1 MKKTLFLLTA
11 LFLFVNVF
19 ATLPL
24 EPSKELK
31 SSGINSVSAFDGA
44 SQINNLQPDL
54 KTMGIN
60 QFLSLTP
67 KKYQELT
74 GKKMS
79 LKQILELKVAQK
91 FVKKQMKH
99 GGEMSKGLYILLA
112 FLGVAWIAM
121 GVMDDWSGSTWVV
134 NLILSLLC
142 WLPGFIHALVKMKDY
157 YNR

>member
-1 MKKTLFLLTA
+1 MKKTLFLLPA
-11 LFLFVNVF
+11 LFFCFNVF

-31 SSGINSVSAFDGA
+31 STSVIKEATE
-44 SQINNLQPDL
+44 INNLPADMVS
-54 KTMGIN
+54 MGID

-67 KKYQELT
+67 KKYKELT
-74 GKKMS
+74 GKKLS
-79 LKQILELKVAQK
+79 LKETLQLKVAQK
-91 FVKKQMKH
+91 FVKKKLKH

-112 FLGVAWIAM
+112 FLGLAWIAM
-121 GVMDDWSGSTWVV
+121 GVMDDWSGNTWVV
-134 NLILSLLC
+134 NLILSFLC